1 MQQIHALL
9 KITIALGL
17 FSLTACGGGGSN
29 ENTPFSE
36 SKRFTISGSISVAA
50 HIIND
55 SDINDPS
62 SPLISNNTRE
72 TAQLIDNLTTVN
84 GFLTHNPT
92 NKEGDAFRFAQDR
105 TDTFRVSLQENQT
118 IRMNIADFVGDSQ
131 SSIDLDL
138 ALFDLDL
145 NLIAMSMSDTQF
157 ETITVPA
164 AGEYL
169 VQALSARGTS
179 RYILDFASTF
189 SIATNYMHNMPA
201 NWVLPNQAIVK
212 QKAQS
217 VFSAKLTAKQ
227 STVAQS
233 TTNQARLVKFDFDN
247 ALQKAASTLS
257 HSLEELRQQNPESY
271 KLYKTLQ
278 EIKKMQRD
286 DTVEYA
292 SPNFIRKAMFT
303 PNDEF
308 FNLQWHYPAMNLPQ
322 AWDITTGD
330 SAFGD
335 VIVAVIDT
343 GIVLNHP
350 ELDDQLVPG
359 FDFISDIVNALDGD
373 GIDNN
378 PDDPGDS
385 TILGQ
390 SSWHGTHVA
399 GTIAAESDNNIG
411 IAGVSFGAKIMPLR
425 ALGAQGG
432 SSFDIVQALRF
443 AAGLSNNSG
452 TVPAQPADIIN
463 LSLGGPGSSQ
473 FEAALYQELFELG
486 IIVVAAAGNENTSAL
501 SFPASYPGV
510 ISVAAL
516 DAANQ
521 RAPYSNFGTQIDIAA
536 PGGNQAA
543 DLTGDGFG
551 DGILSTFI
559 NDNGNNSAG
568 ERLATINFLQGTSMA
583 SPHIAGMFALMKAVH
598 PELTAQEADTLLKA
612 ESLTREAGT
621 AGRDDIFGHGIAD
634 AFLAVQAAEQL
645 ANGAEPLELPA
656 SILATPSQIKIAS
669 NNTALLN
676 INNVGGGTPS
686 VIDVINPAEPW
697 LQVNAES
704 VDAKGLGD
712 YRLTIDRSTLITGS
726 YLVTLRFVFDD
737 ANELHVNVS
746 TDVGNITENGKTSQ
760 LFVSLVDADSNNQI
774 QRILATEG
782 SNNTFD
788 YRFTDIARGNYFVYA
803 SSDID
808 NDGALCQT
816 GEICGGFPIT
826 SRISPIT
833 VDSDTNGIDIQ
844 VNVQS
849 TFSSLSE
856 LKAIDRKLK

>member
-9 KITIALGL
+9 KTTIALSL
-17 FSLTACGGGGSN
+17 FTLTACGGSGGSN
-29 ENTPFSE
+29 NTSVSPE
-36 SKRFTISGSISVAA
+36 PERFTLSGSITVAA
-50 HIIND
+50 NIIND

-118 IRMNIADFVGDSQ
+118 IRMNIADFVDDGQ

-157 ETITVPA
+157 EIITVPA

-169 VQALSARGTS
+169 VQALSTSGTS
-179 RYILDFASTF
+179 KYLLEFASNF
-189 SIATNYMHNMPA
+189 SSALSTTANPMHNLPA

-217 VFSAKLTAKQ
+217 VFSAKLPVKQ
-227 STVAQS
+227 STAGQA
-233 TTNQARLVKFDFDN
+233 TANQASLVKFNFDN
-247 ALQKAASTLS
+247 AFQKAASTLS
-257 HSLEELRQQNPESY
+257 PSLEELRQQNPESY

-322 AWDITTGD
+322 AWDITTGH

-343 GIVLNHP
+343 GVVLSHP

-359 FDFISDIVNALDGD
+359 FDFISDISNALDGD

-399 GTIAAESDNNIG
+399 GTIAAESDNTIG

-559 NDNGNNSAG
+559 NDNGNDGAG

-598 PELTAQEADTLLKA
+598 SELTAQQADTLLKA
-612 ESLTREAGT
+612 GSLTREAGT
-621 AGRDDIFGHGIAD
+621 AGRDDVFGHGIAD

-645 ANGAEPLELPA
+645 VNGAEPLELPA

-697 LQVNAES
+697 LQVSAES
-704 VDAKGLGD
+704 VDAKGFGD
-712 YRLTIDRSTLITGS
+712 YRLTIDRSTLITGT

-788 YRFTDIARGNYFVYA
+788 YRFTDIAQGEYLIYA
-803 SSDID
+803 GSDID
-808 NDGALCQT
+808 NDGALCQA

-849 TFSSLSE
+849 TFSPLSSSTQ
-856 LKAIDRKLK
+856 

>member
-17 FSLTACGGGGSN
+17 FSLTACGGSGSN
-29 ENTPFSE
+29 SSTSSSE
-36 SKRFTISGSISVAA
+36 PVRFTISGSISVAA
-50 HIIND
+50 NMIND
-55 SDINDPS
+55 SDVNDPS
-62 SPLISNNTRE
+62 SPLVSNNTRE
-72 TAQLIDNLTTVN
+72 TAQLIDNLSTVN
-84 GFLTHNPT
+84 GFLTHEPT
-92 NKEGDAFRFAQDR
+92 NKEGDVFRFAQDR

-118 IRMNIADFVGDSQ
+118 IRMNIADFVDGGQ
-131 SSIDLDL
+131 SNIDLDL

-145 NLIAMSMSDTQF
+145 NLIAISMSDTQF
-157 ETITVPA
+157 EVITVPA

-169 VQALSARGTS
+169 VQALSARGS
-179 RYILDFASTF
+179 SKYILEFSSTF
-189 SIATNYMHNMPA
+189 STAANYMHNMPA

-212 QKAQS
+212 QKTQS
-217 VFSAKLTAKQ
+217 TLTAKQ
-227 STVAQS
+227 STAEQS
-233 TTNQARLVKFDFDN
+233 NKTQARLITLDFDN
-247 ALQKAASTLS
+247 AFQKAVSTLS
-257 HSLEELRQQNPESY
+257 PSLEELRQQNPESY

-278 EIKKMQRD
+278 EIKKLQRD
-286 DTVEYA
+286 DSVEYA

-343 GIVLNHP
+343 GVVLNHP

-359 FDFISDIVNALDGD
+359 FDFISSIANALDGD

-385 TILGQ
+385 TVLGQ

-452 TVPAQPADIIN
+452 NVPAQPADIIN

-559 NDNGNNSAG
+559 NDNGNDSAG

-583 SPHIAGMFALMKAVH
+583 SPHIAGMFALMKAVY

-612 ESLTREAGT
+612 GSLTREAGT

-676 INNVGGGTPS
+676 INNVGGGTPR

-697 LQVNAES
+697 LQVSAES
-704 VDAKGLGD
+704 VDAKGFGD
-712 YRLTIDRSTLITGS
+712 YRLTIDRSTLITGT

-760 LFVSLVDADSNNQI
+760 LLVSLVGADSNNQI

-788 YRFTDIARGNYFVYA
+788 YRFTDIAKGNYFVYA
-803 SSDID
+803 GSDID

-833 VDSDTNGIDIQ
+833 VDSDTSGIDIQ

-849 TFSSLSE
+849 TISSLSE